1 MITNMLRLMNIL
13 KNFTMRMVVRQVM
26 NTKSLSR
33 LTKLTQKDNLMTKID
48 FQGTNHSQ
56 RSQILNMFPQ
66 EIAQRNQECILNPTT
81 LIEQ

>member
-1 MITNMLRLMNIL
+1 MITNMLRLMNNL

-66 EIAQRNQECILNPTT
+66 EIAQRNQECIRNPTT